1 MNEVHAGSKTHK
13 RKQEKQHFNPSTQ
26 KKEKT
31 TEAGHGVRTQTGL
44 VNGCDNKNHTMVK
57 LQMHTGY
64 GAKYYFIKDLGW
76 YLVLIFVQIFNFI
89 EFFQIAIDGQNLYP
103 SLT

>member
-1 MNEVHAGSKTHK
+1 MKYMQVLKHTKGNKKNSILTLAHK
-13 RKQEKQHFNPSTQ
+13 
-26 KKEKT
+26 KKKKKT